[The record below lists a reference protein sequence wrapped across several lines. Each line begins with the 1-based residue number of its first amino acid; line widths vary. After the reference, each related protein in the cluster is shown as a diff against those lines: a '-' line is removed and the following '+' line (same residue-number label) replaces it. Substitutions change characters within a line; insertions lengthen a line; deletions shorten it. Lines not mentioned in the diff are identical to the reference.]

1 MKEKKKKVGLS
12 QVFNY
17 GGTNGVPIRTQVV
30 NSIVWFAARDL
41 CMALNIT
48 WSGHTLDPIPS
59 KWKGLVKFT
68 TPGGNQALSSVT
80 EAGMYKLVLR
90 CNSSEEADRFTDWIA
105 GEVLPSIR
113 KTGKYEIGGSN
124 QPMTIQN
131 HELTPI
137 SGIIPIFYK
146 DEVLYNY
153 CEMCAAT
160 GVKPNSGRKKRMPS
174 GFRMLW
180 GRSFVT
186 LEYAKLMEGRAH
198 LRKLEAEAKAKQLPL
213 FSDDDTEI

>member
-1 MKEKKKKVGLS
+1 MNEKKKSVELA

-17 GGTNGVPIRTQVV
+17 GGKNGVPVRTQVV
-30 NSIVWFAARDL
+30 NGVVWFAARDL
-41 CMALNIT
+41 CMALGIT
-48 WSGHTLDPIPS
+48 WSGHTLGPIPG

-68 TPGGNQALSSVT
+68 TPGGIQELSSVT
-80 EAGMYKLVLR
+80 EPGMYKLVLR
-90 CNSSEEADRFTDWIA
+90 CNSSEEADRFTDWVA
-105 GEVLPSIR
+105 GDVLPSIR
-113 KTGKYEIGGSN
+113 KTGKYELGGSN
-124 QPMTIQN
+124 RPTIIQN
-131 HELTPI
+131 HELNPI

-153 CEMCAAT
+153 CEMCVAT

-186 LEYAKLMEGRAH
+186 LEYAKLMEGRAN
-198 LRKLEAEAKAKQLPL
+198 LRKLEAEAKAMQLPL
-213 FSDDDTEI
+213 FQDDDTQG